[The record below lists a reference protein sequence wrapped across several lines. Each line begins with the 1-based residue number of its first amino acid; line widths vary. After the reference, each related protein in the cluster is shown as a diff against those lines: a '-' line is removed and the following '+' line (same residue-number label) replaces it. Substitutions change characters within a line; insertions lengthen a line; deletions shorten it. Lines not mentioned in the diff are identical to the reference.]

1 MRLGICQ
8 DSVDRFAFAI
18 HVDHEPA
25 RAYAEFG
32 AGDLH
37 ASWTEGEDGS
47 MNLELAGANAGVEE
61 ARRMFLERVENNI
74 DASVEG
80 AVMALTQPVTRG
92 SLRGCEAICR
102 ATTSR
107 WRLHS
112 SRSWQRSEMTSSS
125 TFRSRWPQRARNPS
139 HGESCITPW

>member
-18 HVDHEPA
+18 HVDREPA

-80 AVMALTQPVTRG
+80 AVMALDTASDSWVFTRLRNNMPG
-92 SLRGCEAICR
+92 YHVAMAFAFVPLVATFGDDELLHIPFEMATKGEKSLY
-102 ATTSR
+102 
-107 WRLHS
+107 
-112 SRSWQRSEMTSSS
+112 
-125 TFRSRWPQRARNPS
+125 
-139 HGESCITPW
+139 GESCITPW